1 MKYFCPNPNCKKV
14 FSRPKIIKY
23 TVCPT
28 CQTLVDDTN
37 MAEHVQHD
45 APSRTRKV
53 SAPRKLKIAEP
64 ADFPEK
70 DLIEVEEPKS
80 DQSKLKELF
89 VAWASAEEEESEK
102 AEAGE
107 KKLELEQA
115 QQQPQE
121 NMELSSSQRTAT
133 VETEQVPKSSPGC
146 QYGFGYLSHRDR
158 GAKIPDSC
166 IECPDSLNC
175 MLSEYHKS
183 GESVKEISKWY
194 QTP

>member
-53 SAPRKLKIAEP
+53 SAPKKLKIVEP
-64 ADFPEK
+64 TVFPEK
-70 DLIEVEEPKS
+70 DMIEVPELKS

-89 VAWASAEEEESEK
+89 VAWASAEEGENEK
-102 AEAGE
+102 VEARE
-107 KKLELEQA
+107 KKLEPEQA
-115 QQQPQE
+115 QLEQQDH
-121 NMELSSSQRTAT
+121 MELSSSQRTAM
-133 VETEQVPKSSPGC
+133 VETEKVPESSPGC

-175 MLSEYHKS
+175 MLSQYHKS
-183 GESVKEISKWY
+183 GESFKEISKWY

>member
-1 MKYFCPNPNCKKV
+1 
-14 FSRPKIIKY
+14 
-23 TVCPT
+23 
-28 CQTLVDDTN
+28 

-45 APSRTRKV
+45 AKSRTRKV
-53 SAPRKLKIAEP
+53 SAPRKLTIVEP

-70 DLIEVEEPKS
+70 DLVEVEEPKN

-89 VAWASAEEEESEK
+89 VAWASAEEGENEKVEACEKTLES
-102 AEAGE
+102 
-107 KKLELEQA
+107 EQA
-115 QQQPQE
+115 QLQQQE
-121 NMELSSSQRTAT
+121 NMELSSSQQTAI
-133 VETEQVPKSSPGC
+133 VETDQVPKSSPGC

-158 GAKIPDSC
+158 GAKIPDTC

-175 MLSEYHKS
+175 MLSQYHKS